1 MIFNLLNLHLGDVLM
16 ALPAMRAGD
25 LCIAQ
30 PQHRVPDAPV
40 EWLDSGRG
48 VAPRDLHLRHQ
59 TDAWLGA
66 VGREPMRHT
75 LLPPVER
82 SSIVIAPTV
91 RGAGRQWGGWDALI
105 EALPAALVV
114 TAEWCRRTWM
124 QALNAA
130 HTVICPD
137 TGTAHMADALGV
149 PKVVALHGQGK
160 NHFERYAPYWRRE
173 DCIVR
178 DSMQDIAVDDVLA
191 VVNA

>member
-1 MIFNLLNLHLGDVLM
+1 VTFNLLTLHLGDVLM

-25 LCIAQ
+25 SCIARE
-30 PQHRVPDAPV
+30 QHRVSGVPV
-40 EWLDSGRG
+40 AWLDAGLG
-48 VAPRDLHLRHQ
+48 IAPRDLHMRHQ
-59 TDAWLGA
+59 ADAWLA
-66 VGREPMRHT
+66 ATGREPMRHV

-82 SSIVIAPTV
+82 SGIVIAPAV
-91 RGAGRQWGGWDALI
+91 RDTGRHWGGWDALF

-114 TAEWCRRTWM
+114 TAHWSRKAWV

-149 PKVVALHGQGK
+149 PKVVALHGQGQK
-160 NHFERYAPYWRRE
+160 HFERYAPYWNRE
-173 DCIVR
+173 HCIVR

-191 VVNA
+191 VIHG